1 MKPQSLHFTDV
12 LRVFTERKPTTDL
25 LGLACLYKFVYFR
38 CLFRATPLGDKVLA
52 SRIRFAGLAAC
63 LLVGAT
69 ACGAA
74 PSTTA
79 APAAGGS
86 AAAGVDAKTAASAA
100 DFGGLDKLV
109 EAANKEGKLHVI
121 ALPPDWANYGK
132 IIAAFKAK
140 YPGIEIEEETPDAA
154 SADEI
159 NAVKTRKGQDR
170 APDVLDVAQSFAI
183 SGAAEG
189 LFAPYKVQTWD
200 KIPENQ
206 KEATG
211 LWFNDYGGYV
221 SIGCDAK
228 KITTCP
234 TSFADLLKPEYKG
247 KVAMNG
253 NPTQSGSAFA
263 GVYAA
268 ALANGGSFDD
278 IQPGLDFFKKLKAA
292 GNFNP
297 VETTPATIEKGET
310 QISIDW
316 DYNNAAYAPKMAEK
330 GLDWKTNIPSDG
342 KFLQLYAQAINKD
355 APHPAAA
362 RLWQE
367 FLYSP
372 EGQNLYLAG
381 FARPVLLPAM
391 KTDGSVDAA
400 AEANLPPVDGEPA
413 FPTEEQV
420 TKAKEVLASGWGAA
434 VAG

>member
-1 MKPQSLHFTDV
+1 MITS
-12 LRVFTERKPTTDL
+12 RVRL
-25 LGLACLYKFVYFR
+25 
-38 CLFRATPLGDKVLA
+38 
-52 SRIRFAGLAAC
+52 AGLAA
-63 LLVGAT
+63 LLIAGAT

-74 PSTTA
+74 PTTA
-79 APAAGGS
+79 SPSGTASGAAPGAAGDAPAAG
-86 AAAGVDAKTAASAA
+86 AAATATSAA
-100 DFGGLDKLV
+100 DFGGFDKLV
-109 EAANKEGKLHVI
+109 EAAKKEGKLHVI

-132 IIAAFKAK
+132 IIEAFTAK
-140 YPGIEIEEETPDAA
+140 YGIEIESETPDAA

-170 APDVLDVAQSFAI
+170 APDVLDVGQSFAI

-200 KIPENQ
+200 KIPDNQ
-206 KEATG
+206 KEPTG

-228 KITTCP
+228 KITKCP
-234 TSFADLLKPEYKG
+234 ESFADLLKPEYKG

-253 NPTQSGSAFA
+253 NPTKSGSAFA

-268 ALANGGSFDD
+268 ALAGGGSFDD
-278 IQPGLDFFKKLKAA
+278 IQPGLDFFRKLKAA

-316 DYNNAAYAPKMAEK
+316 DYNNAAYAPKLVDK
-330 GLDWKTNIPSDG
+330 GLDWKTVIPSDG
-342 KFLQLYAQAINKD
+342 KYFQLYAQAINKD

-367 FLYSP
+367 FLYSA
-372 EGQNLYLAG
+372 EGQNLYLGG

-391 KTDGSVDAA
+391 QADGSVDKA
-400 AEANLPPVDGEPA
+400 AEANLPPVEGEPT
-413 FPTEEQV
+413 FPTDAQV
-420 TKAKEVLASGWGAA
+420 AKAKEVLATGWGAA
-434 VAG
+434 VGG

>member
-1 MKPQSLHFTDV
+1 MI
-12 LRVFTERKPTTDL
+12 
-25 LGLACLYKFVYFR
+25 
-38 CLFRATPLGDKVLA
+38 A
-52 SRIRFAGLAAC
+52 SRIRTTGLAA
-63 LLVGAT
+63 LLLAGVA

-74 PSTTA
+74 PQTDT
-79 APAAGGS
+79 PEGAAGSGS
-86 AAAGVDAKTAASAA
+86 APGVNARTAASAA

-109 EAANKEGKLHVI
+109 EAAKKEGKLHVI
-121 ALPPDWANYGK
+121 ALPHDWANYGK
-132 IIAAFKAK
+132 IIEAFKAK
-140 YPGIEIEEETPDAA
+140 YGIEIEEETPDAS

-170 APDVLDVAQSFAI
+170 APDVLDIGQSFAI

-200 KIPENQ
+200 KIPANQ
-206 KEATG
+206 KDPNG
-211 LWFNDYGGYV
+211 LWTNDYGGYI

-228 KITTCP
+228 KIAKCP
-234 TSFADLLKPEYKG
+234 ETFADLLKPEYKG
-247 KVAMNG
+247 KVALNG
-253 NPTQSGSAFA
+253 NPTQSGSAFG
-263 GVYAA
+263 GVFAA
-268 ALANGGSFDD
+268 ALANEGSFDD
-278 IQPGLDFFKKLKAA
+278 IQPGLDFFKKLKEA

-316 DYNNAAYAPKMAEK
+316 DYNNAAYAPVMADK
-330 GLDWKTNIPSDG
+330 GIEWKTVVPTDG
-342 KFLQLYAQAINKD
+342 KYFQLYAQAINKD

-372 EGQNLYLAG
+372 EGQNLYLGG

-391 KTDGSVDAA
+391 QADGSVDKT
-400 AEANLPPVDGEPA
+400 AEANLPPVEGEPS
-413 FPTEEQV
+413 FPTEAQIN
-420 TKAKEVLASGWGAA
+420 KAKEVLATGWGAA

>member
-1 MKPQSLHFTDV
+1 MAA
-12 LRVFTERKPTTDL
+12 L
-25 LGLACLYKFVYFR
+25 LLAGI
-38 CLFRATPLGDKVLA
+38 A
-52 SRIRFAGLAAC
+52 
-63 LLVGAT
+63 

-74 PSTTA
+74 PQTSA
-79 APAAGGS
+79 SSPAASGS
-86 AAAGVDAKTAASAA
+86 AGGVDARTATSAA
-100 DFGGLDKLV
+100 DFGGFDKLV
-109 EAANKEGKLHVI
+109 EAAKKEGRLHVI
-121 ALPPDWANYGK
+121 ALPHDWANYGK
-132 IIAAFKAK
+132 IIEAFKAK
-140 YPGIEIEEETPDAA
+140 YGIEVEEETPDAS

-170 APDVLDVAQSFAI
+170 APDVLDIGQSFAV

-206 KEATG
+206 KEPTG

-228 KITTCP
+228 KIAKCP
-234 TSFADLLKPEYKG
+234 ETFADLLKPEYKG

-253 NPTQSGSAFA
+253 NPTQSGSAFG
-263 GVYAA
+263 GVFAA

-278 IQPGLDFFKKLKAA
+278 IGPGLEFFKKLKAA

-316 DYNNAAYAPKMAEK
+316 DYNNAAYGPVMADK
-330 GLDWKTNIPSDG
+330 GLDWKTVVPTDG
-342 KFLQLYAQAINKD
+342 KYFQLYAQAINKD

-372 EGQNLYLAG
+372 EGQNLYLGG

-391 KTDGSVDAA
+391 QADGTVDKA
-400 AEANLPPVDGEPA
+400 AEANLPPVEGEPA
-413 FPTEEQV
+413 FPTEAQV
-420 TKAKEVLASGWGAA
+420 GKAKEVLATGWGAA

>member
-1 MKPQSLHFTDV
+1 MI
-12 LRVFTERKPTTDL
+12 
-25 LGLACLYKFVYFR
+25 
-38 CLFRATPLGDKVLA
+38 A
-52 SRIRFAGLAAC
+52 SRIRSAGLAAF
-63 LLVGAT
+63 LLPPLLAALA

-74 PSTTA
+74 PQTA
-79 APAAGGS
+79 TSSPAASGGS
-86 AAAGVDAKTAASAA
+86 AAGVDARTATSAA

-109 EAANKEGKLHVI
+109 EAAKKEGRLHVI
-121 ALPPDWANYGK
+121 ALPHDWANYGK
-132 IIAAFKAK
+132 IIEAFKAK
-140 YPGIEIEEETPDAA
+140 YGIEVEEETPDAS

-170 APDVLDVAQSFAI
+170 APDVLDVSQSFAI

-206 KEATG
+206 KEPTG

-228 KITTCP
+228 KIAKCP
-234 TSFADLLKPEYKG
+234 ETFADLLKPEYKG

-263 GVYAA
+263 GVFAA
-268 ALANGGSFDD
+268 ALSNGGSFDD
-278 IQPGLDFFKKLKAA
+278 IRPGLEFFKKLKAA

-316 DYNNAAYAPKMAEK
+316 DYNNAAYGPVMAPK
-330 GLDWKTNIPSDG
+330 GVDWKTTVPTDG
-342 KFLQLYAQAINKD
+342 KYFQLYAQAINKD

-367 FLYSP
+367 FLYSA
-372 EGQNLYLAG
+372 EGQNLYLGG

-391 KTDGSVDAA
+391 QADGTVDKA
-400 AEANLPPVDGEPA
+400 AEANLPPVEGEPT
-413 FPTEEQV
+413 FPTEAQV
-420 TKAKEVLASGWGAA
+420 NKAKEVLATGWGAA